1 MDRRTLISLA
11 VAVGVLMVILAI
23 VGGGGFSREARTL
36 VQAESRNLSIGRKQ
50 FDVER
55 QAVLD
60 ALAAEPDMFQPKA
73 FDKTWPKRLDEAA
86 SRLDAAD
93 KAMEQARAILAE
105 NDEKKRVELE
115 QALERV
121 RSARTFVASEIT
133 EIAQLARQRLD
144 LKRDF
149 SDSVAKMETD
159 YKATLA
165 VDLQS
170 VRALVTQAVTTWPAK
185 KADLE
190 RRLAAAS
197 ALMQSSE
204 TAWAQAQAAGAK
216 PRAAGAD
223 NDIDY
228 EMVITAAN
236 TLSDNYRNLNLATI
250 TIKDLVSQLNVSW
263 DKILSDMEVREGSIV
278 TFYHQ
283 IRKVTSSYLEVDPK
297 VAEAEEN
304 AEKAADESAVA
315 SGSDGARIMEAW
327 VKVDKSRYLS
337 MEKNL
342 GMTIEHKPAG
352 KYDSEATK
360 RVQAGGYAYMASPE
374 ERRNRYGYWRGSG
387 GSSFWV
393 FYGQYSFMRSMF
405 WGPSY
410 YPIGV
415 SHYRG
420 YRSAYGSGRSW
431 YGRDS
436 SGRALYGSQG
446 SRTRSTYASSKY
458 RRNNGYKNTQFVKCG
473 GTYRG
478 SKFAPKSSSRSSRSS
493 YSSSR
498 YSSGRSSSRSSGS
511 RGFSGK

>member
-1 MDRRTLISLA
+1 MDRRTLIALA
-11 VAVGVLMVILAI
+11 VVVGALMVVLAL
-23 VGGGGFSREARTL
+23 VGGGGFSNDARAL
-36 VQAESRNLSIGRKQ
+36 VQAESRKLSIDRKQ
-50 FDVER
+50 FEVER

-93 KAMEQARAILAE
+93 TALEQARAILAE
-105 NDEKKRVELE
+105 NDEKKRVDLE
-115 QALERV
+115 QTLERV
-121 RSARTFVASEIT
+121 RSARTFSAAEIT
-133 EIAQLARQRLD
+133 EIAQLARQRLN
-144 LKRDF
+144 LKRRF
-149 SDSVAKMETD
+149 RDSVAKIETD

-165 VDLQS
+165 VDLQR
-170 VRALVTQAVTTWPAK
+170 VRSHVTQAVTTWPEK

-190 RRLAAAS
+190 QRLEAAA
-197 ALMQSSE
+197 ALIQISE

-216 PRAAGAD
+216 PQAAGAA
-223 NDIDY
+223 IDY
-228 EMVITAAN
+228 DTVITAAN
-236 TLSDNYRNLNLATI
+236 TLSDNHRNLNLATI

-263 DKILSDMEVREGSIV
+263 DKILADMEVREGSVV

-283 IRKVTSSYLEVDPK
+283 LRKVTTPYVEVDPK
-297 VAEAEEN
+297 VAEAE
-304 AEKAADESAVA
+304 AKAKKAADESPVG
-315 SGSDGARIMEAW
+315 SGSGGARVEETW

-360 RVQAGGYAYMASPE
+360 TVQPAGYAYMTSPE
-374 ERRNRYGYWRGSG
+374 KGRNRYGYWRHSG
-387 GSSFWV
+387 GSNFWV
-393 FYGQYSFMRSMF
+393 FYGQYAFMRSMF

-415 SHYRG
+415 GHYRG
-420 YRSAYGSGRSW
+420 YRGAYGSGRTW

-436 SGRALYGSQG
+436 SGGALYGSQG
-446 SRTRSTYASSKY
+446 SRTKTTYSKSKY
-458 RRNNGYKNTQFVKCG
+458 RRNSGYKSTQFVKSG

-478 SKFAPKSSSRSSRSS
+478 SKYAPKSSSRSS

-498 YSSGRSSSRSSGS
+498 YSSGRLSSRSVGRS
-511 RGFSGK
+511 RSRSFSGK

>member
-1 MDRRTLISLA
+1 MDRRTLVSLA
-11 VAVGVLMVILAI
+11 VVVGVLMVILAI
-23 VGGGGFSREARTL
+23 VGGGGFSGDARAL
-36 VQAESRNLSIGRKQ
+36 VQAASGKLSIQRKQ

-55 QAVLD
+55 QFVLD

-93 KAMEQARAILAE
+93 KAMEQARTILAE

-133 EIAQLARQRLD
+133 EIAQLARQRLN

-149 SDSVAKMETD
+149 SDNVAKMETD

-170 VRALVTQAVTTWPAK
+170 VRSLVTQAVTTWPAK

-197 ALMQSSE
+197 ALIQSSE

-216 PRAAGAD
+216 PRATGAD
-223 NDIDY
+223 VDIDY

-250 TIKDLVSQLNVSW
+250 TIKDLVAQLNVSW
-263 DKILSDMEVREGSIV
+263 DRILADMEVREGSIV
-278 TFYHQ
+278 TFIHQ
-283 IRKVTSSYLEVDPK
+283 IRKVTTPYLEVDPK
-297 VAEAEEN
+297 VAEAEEA

-315 SGSDGARIMEAW
+315 SGSDGARIEETW
-327 VKVDKSRYLS
+327 VNVDKSRYLS

-360 RVQAGGYAYMASPE
+360 IVQPGGYAYMASPE
-374 ERRNRYGYWRGSG
+374 ERHNRYGYWRGSG

-393 FYGQYSFMRSMF
+393 FYGQYAFMRSLF

-431 YGRDS
+431 YGRNS
-436 SGRALYGSQG
+436 SGRPLYGSQG
-446 SRTRSTYASSKY
+446 SRTRSTYANSKY
-458 RRNNGYKNTQFVKCG
+458 RRNNGYKSTQFVKSG

-478 SKFAPKSSSRSSRSS
+478 SKYAPKSSSRSS

-498 YSSGRSSSRSSGS
+498 YSSGRSSRRSFGSSRSG
-511 RGFSGK
+511 GFSGK